1 MKTLRVGF
9 AQLGLGLTEFFSFF
23 FPCFSSFPRHPP
35 RQSKRLVIY
44 IYIYVSCYSISQVDD
59 PLVSD
64 IFALTYDAQHLL
76 RWMLSHQQYVSHVYT
91 RCPRRA
97 TDTVWCDWCSDR
109 ILNASPL
116 LPRVRSRRVSS
127 GANSRCRKVVE
138 KSVLAASAGLFRREK
153 DTHHQSPIR
162 YSDCLLFIYM

>member
-1 MKTLRVGF
+1 MGF

-23 FPCFSSFPRHPP
+23 FFHVFQVFPDTHLASQRD
-35 RQSKRLVIY
+35 SLY